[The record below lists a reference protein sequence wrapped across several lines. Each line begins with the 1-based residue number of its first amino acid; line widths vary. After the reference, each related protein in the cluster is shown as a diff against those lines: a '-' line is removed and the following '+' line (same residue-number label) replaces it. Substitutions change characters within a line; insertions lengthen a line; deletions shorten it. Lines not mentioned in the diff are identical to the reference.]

1 MLRKSVLALMLLT
14 TGAVQAE
21 SAHPLYAG
29 MVLQSNTLKVKTVS
43 GNAKFEPA
51 MTGLALGYEFADYF
65 ALEGRALKDS
75 NSDELGPV
83 KVKVNS
89 QFQLQVRAHYPVME
103 QVRVYATLSHVRSNY
118 EMRVAPNGSGGYASR
133 FDQSGAGYAAGVEYL
148 LTPQWKVAVEQQ
160 WLPEEDLNDR
170 LTSSDI
176 GTDAKALTFTASY
189 AF

>member
-1 MLRKSVLALMLLT
+1 MLNKSVLGFLLLAAS
-14 TGAVQAE
+14 AVQAE
-21 SAHPLYAG
+21 SANPLYAG
-29 MVLQSNTLKVKTVS
+29 LVLQSNTLKINTVS

-51 MTGLALGYEFADYF
+51 MTGVALGFEFADYF

-89 QFQLQVRAHYPVME
+89 QFQVQLRAHYPVLE
-103 QVRVYATLSHVRSNY
+103 QVRIYATLSHVRSNY
-118 EMRVAPNGSGGYASR
+118 EMRVTPNGTGGYAVR

-160 WLPEEDLNDR
+160 WLPDEDLNDR
-170 LTSSDI
+170 LT
-176 GTDAKALTFTASY
+176 GTGISAEAKALTFTASY